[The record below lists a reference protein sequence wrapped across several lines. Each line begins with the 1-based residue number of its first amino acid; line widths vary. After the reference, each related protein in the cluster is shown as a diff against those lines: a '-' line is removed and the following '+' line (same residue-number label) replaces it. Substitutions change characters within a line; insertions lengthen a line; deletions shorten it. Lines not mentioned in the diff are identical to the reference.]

1 MGSVNSGY
9 VTENCYIKYV
19 GESTGSLAAFITGIC
34 DMFDA
39 ICTDKK
45 QVVLVVDIGT
55 NIAWDPRFGRR
66 TKWNCN

>member
-19 GESTGSLAAFITGIC
+19 GGSSGSLAAFIAGIC

-39 ICTDKK
+39 VSTDKK
-45 QVVLVVDIGT
+45 QVVSVVDTG
-55 NIAWDPRFGRR
+55 NQYCMAS
-66 TKWNCN
+66 